1 MINLTKHQEQIL
13 KDKISML
20 IIINGIITATFL
32 MVLVPLLVTLALQ
45 ERGYFAIGGEYIA
58 MAFLIIA
65 LPLALWNIEKRWL

>member
-1 MINLTKHQEQIL
+1 MINLTRQQEQML
-13 KDKISML
+13 KEKISML
-20 IIINGIITATFL
+20 IIINGIVTATLL
-32 MVLVPLLVTLALQ
+32 MVLVPLLTTFAYQ